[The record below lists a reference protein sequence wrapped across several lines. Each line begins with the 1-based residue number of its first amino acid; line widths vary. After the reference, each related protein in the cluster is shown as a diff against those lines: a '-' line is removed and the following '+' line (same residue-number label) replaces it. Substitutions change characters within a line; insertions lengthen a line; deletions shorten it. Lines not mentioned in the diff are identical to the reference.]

1 MGVFGK
7 KAKEA
12 EAAKKEQEEMKELLQ
27 SVLENAQNLAG
38 SINKVG
44 EKLQSATDSSV
55 ANSSVMQQFS
65 ATIQEITSNIME
77 VANVMTDMEQS
88 FQKMNEEAQEGAD
101 YAQNS
106 NASAYEIMKKS
117 EEEKKEV
124 EARADEVERAL
135 GEKIEQSKEAEKIM
149 ALTADIM
156 EIADQTNLLA
166 LNASIEAARAGEA
179 GKGFAVVADEI
190 TKLAASSG
198 ATASQIKEISNTV
211 ITAVSDL
218 ANEANNVVSFMK
230 ERTIGSYTEL
240 VAVGRKYQDDSKIMF
255 DKMQDFAHVS
265 KELLDQVKDSNQSVE
280 AINNAAQE
288 SVKGI
293 SDLTDNVA
301 NISEHM
307 SVIQENNDNNDHF
320 ANDLIGKIQTK
331 LNQIQATQQQ

>member
-7 KAKEA
+7 KAKEV
-12 EAAKKEQEEMKELLQ
+12 EVAKKEQEEMKELLQ

-44 EKLQSATDSSV
+44 EKLHSATDSSV
-55 ANSSVMQQFS
+55 AISSVMQQFS

>member
-7 KAKEA
+7 KAKEVEA
-12 EAAKKEQEEMKELLQ
+12 EKKEQEEMNELLQ
-27 SVLENAQNLAG
+27 SVLENARNLAG

-44 EKLQSATDSSV
+44 EKLHSATDSSV
-55 ANSSVMQQFS
+55 AISSVMQQFS

-106 NASAYEIMKKS
+106 NTSAYEIMKKS

-265 KELLDQVKDSNQSVE
+265 QELLDQVKESNQSVE

-331 LNQIQATQQQ
+331 LNQIQTTQQQ

>member
-44 EKLQSATDSSV
+44 EKLHSATDSSV
-55 ANSSVMQQFS
+55 AISSVMQQFS

-293 SDLTDNVA
+293 SDRTDNVA

>member
-44 EKLQSATDSSV
+44 EKLHSATDSSV
-55 ANSSVMQQFS
+55 AISSVMQQFS

>member
-7 KAKEA
+7 KVKEA

-27 SVLENAQNLAG
+27 SVLENAQNLAD

-44 EKLQSATDSSV
+44 EKLHSATDSSV
-55 ANSSVMQQFS
+55 AISSVMQQFS

-88 FQKMNEEAQEGAD
+88 FQKMNEEAQKGAD

-117 EEEKKEV
+117 EKEKKEV

-255 DKMQDFAHVS
+255 DKMQDFAQVS
-265 KELLDQVKDSNQSVE
+265 KELLGQVKDSNQSVE

-293 SDLTDNVA
+293 SDLTYNVA

-307 SVIQENNDNNDHF
+307 SVMQENNDNNDQF

-331 LNQIQATQQQ
+331 LNQIQTTQQQ

>member
-1 MGVFGK
+1 MGVFVK

-12 EAAKKEQEEMKELLQ
+12 EAEKKEQEEMNELLQ
-27 SVLENAQNLAG
+27 SVLENARNLAG

-44 EKLQSATDSSV
+44 EKLHSATDSSV
-55 ANSSVMQQFS
+55 AISSVMQQFS

-149 ALTADIM
+149 VLTADIM

-265 KELLDQVKDSNQSVE
+265 QELLDQVKESNQSVE

-320 ANDLIGKIQTK
+320 ANDLIGKIKTK
-331 LNQIQATQQQ
+331 LNQIQTKQQQ

>member
-7 KAKEA
+7 KVKEA

-27 SVLENAQNLAG
+27 SVLENAQNLAD

-44 EKLQSATDSSV
+44 EKLHSATDSSV
-55 ANSSVMQQFS
+55 AISSVMQQFS

-88 FQKMNEEAQEGAD
+88 FQKMNEEAQKGAD

-117 EEEKKEV
+117 EKEKKEV

-255 DKMQDFAHVS
+255 DKMQDFAQVS
-265 KELLDQVKDSNQSVE
+265 KELLGQVKDSNQSVE

-301 NISEHM
+301 NISQHM

-320 ANDLIGKIQTK
+320 AHDLIGNIPTKQNQT
-331 LNQIQATQQQ
+331 QTTQQQ

>member
-12 EAAKKEQEEMKELLQ
+12 EAEKKEQEEMNELLQ
-27 SVLENAQNLAG
+27 SVLENARNLAG

-44 EKLQSATDSSV
+44 EKLHSATDSSV
-55 ANSSVMQQFS
+55 AISSVMQQFS

-106 NASAYEIMKKS
+106 NTSAYEIMKKS

-179 GKGFAVVADEI
+179 GKGFAVVADQI
-190 TKLAASSG
+190 GKLAGDSAQAAVNTRDLIEKSLQEIENGNQITEKTVAALNKILESMNDFANAAKGASESSTEQADMLKQIEQG
-198 ATASQIKEISNTV
+198 IEQISSVVQSNSAAAEETSATSQ
-211 ITAVSDL
+211 
-218 ANEANNVVSFMK
+218 
-230 ERTIGSYTEL
+230 EL
-240 VAVGRKYQDDSKIMF
+240 SAQSEGLKNLVGRF
-255 DKMQDFAHVS
+255 
-265 KELLDQVKDSNQSVE
+265 
-280 AINNAAQE
+280 
-288 SVKGI
+288 
-293 SDLTDNVA
+293 
-301 NISEHM
+301 
-307 SVIQENNDNNDHF
+307 
-320 ANDLIGKIQTK
+320 K
-331 LNQIQATQQQ
+331 LAE

>member
-27 SVLENAQNLAG
+27 SVLENAQNLAD

-44 EKLQSATDSSV
+44 DKLHSATDSSV
-55 ANSSVMQQFS
+55 AISSVMQQFS

-117 EEEKKEV
+117 EKDKKEV

-320 ANDLIGKIQTK
+320 ANDLIGKIRTK
-331 LNQIQATQQQ
+331 LNQIETLQQ

>member
-12 EAAKKEQEEMKELLQ
+12 EAEKKEQEEMNELLQ
-27 SVLENAQNLAG
+27 SVLENARNLAG

-44 EKLQSATDSSV
+44 EKLHSATDSSV
-55 ANSSVMQQFS
+55 AISSVMQQFS

-88 FQKMNEEAQEGAD
+88 FQKMNEEAQKGAD

-117 EEEKKEV
+117 EKEKKEV

-255 DKMQDFAHVS
+255 DKMQDFAQVS
-265 KELLDQVKDSNQSVE
+265 KELLGQVKDSNQSVE

-331 LNQIQATQQQ
+331 LNQIQTTQQQ

>member
-44 EKLQSATDSSV
+44 EKLHSATDSSV
-55 ANSSVMQQFS
+55 AISSVMQQFS

-255 DKMQDFAHVS
+255 DKMQDFAQVS
-265 KELLDQVKDSNQSVE
+265 KELLGQVKDSNQSVE

-307 SVIQENNDNNDHF
+307 SVIHENNDNNDHF

-331 LNQIQATQQQ
+331 LNQIQTTQQQ

>member
-44 EKLQSATDSSV
+44 EKLHSATDSSV
-55 ANSSVMQQFS
+55 AISSVMQQFS

-156 EIADQTNLLA
+156 ELADQTNLLA

>member
-44 EKLQSATDSSV
+44 EKLHSATDSSV
-55 ANSSVMQQFS
+55 AISSVMQQFS

-331 LNQIQATQQQ
+331 LNQIQTTQQQ

>member
-27 SVLENAQNLAG
+27 SVLENARNLAG

-44 EKLQSATDSSV
+44 EKLHSATDSSV
-55 ANSSVMQQFS
+55 AISSVMQQFS

-106 NASAYEIMKKS
+106 NTSAYEIMKKS

>member
-44 EKLQSATDSSV
+44 EKLHSATDSSV
-55 ANSSVMQQFS
+55 AISSVMQQFS

-106 NASAYEIMKKS
+106 NTSAYEIMKKS

>member
-1 MGVFGK
+1 
-7 KAKEA
+7 
-12 EAAKKEQEEMKELLQ
+12 
-27 SVLENAQNLAG
+27 
-38 SINKVG
+38 
-44 EKLQSATDSSV
+44 
-55 ANSSVMQQFS
+55 MQQFS

-106 NASAYEIMKKS
+106 NTSAYEIMKKS

-240 VAVGRKYQDDSKIMF
+240 VTVGRKYQDDSKIMF

-265 KELLDQVKDSNQSVE
+265 KELLDQVKESNQSVE

-331 LNQIQATQQQ
+331 LNQIQTTQQQ

>member
-12 EAAKKEQEEMKELLQ
+12 EAEKKEQEEMNELLQ
-27 SVLENAQNLAG
+27 SVLENARNLAG

-44 EKLQSATDSSV
+44 EKLHSATDSSV
-55 ANSSVMQQFS
+55 AISSVMQQFS

-149 ALTADIM
+149 VLTADIM

-265 KELLDQVKDSNQSVE
+265 QELLDQVKEYNQSVE

-331 LNQIQATQQQ
+331 LNQIQTTQQQ

>member
-44 EKLQSATDSSV
+44 EKLHSATDSSV
-55 ANSSVMQQFS
+55 AISSVMQQFS

-265 KELLDQVKDSNQSVE
+265 KELLDQVKESNQSVE

>member
-12 EAAKKEQEEMKELLQ
+12 EVAKKEQEEMKELLQ

-44 EKLQSATDSSV
+44 EKLHSATDSSV
-55 ANSSVMQQFS
+55 AISSVMQQFS

-255 DKMQDFAHVS
+255 DKMQDFAQVS

-331 LNQIQATQQQ
+331 LNQIQTTQQQ

>member
-44 EKLQSATDSSV
+44 EKLHSATDSSV
-55 ANSSVMQQFS
+55 AISSVMQQFS
-65 ATIQEITSNIME
+65 ATIQEVTSNIME

-88 FQKMNEEAQEGAD
+88 FRKMNEEAQEGAD

-106 NASAYEIMKKS
+106 NAYAYEIMKKS
-117 EEEKKEV
+117 EKDKKEV

-320 ANDLIGKIQTK
+320 ANDLIGKIRTK
-331 LNQIQATQQQ
+331 LNQIETLQQ

>member
-12 EAAKKEQEEMKELLQ
+12 EVAKKEQEEMKELLQ

-44 EKLQSATDSSV
+44 EKLHSATDSSV
-55 ANSSVMQQFS
+55 AISSVMQQFS

-265 KELLDQVKDSNQSVE
+265 RELLDQVKDSNQSVE

-320 ANDLIGKIQTK
+320 ANNLIGKIQTK

>member
-1 MGVFGK
+1 MGLFGK
-7 KAKEA
+7 NSKAE
-12 EAAKKEQEEMKELLQ
+12 EAAKKEQQEIQELLAVVMQ
-27 SVLENAQNLAG
+27 NAQNLAE
-38 SINKVG
+38 SIDKVS
-44 EKLQSATDSSV
+44 EKLHSATDSSV
-55 ANSSVMQQFS
+55 AISSGMQQFS
-65 ATIQEITSNIME
+65 ATIQEITSNITE
-77 VANVMTDMEQS
+77 VSNVMNDMENS
-88 FQKMNEEAQEGAD
+88 FKSMNEEAQEGAD

-106 NASAYEIMKKS
+106 NNSAYEIMKKS
-117 EEEKKEV
+117 EKEKKEV

-265 KELLDQVKDSNQSVE
+265 QELLDQVKESNQSVE

-331 LNQIQATQQQ
+331 LNQIQTTQQQ

>member
-12 EAAKKEQEEMKELLQ
+12 EAEKKEQEEMNELLQ
-27 SVLENAQNLAG
+27 SVLENARNLAG

-44 EKLQSATDSSV
+44 EKLHSATDSSV
-55 ANSSVMQQFS
+55 AISSVMQQFS

-149 ALTADIM
+149 VLTADIM

-190 TKLAASSG
+190 RKRAARSG
-198 ATASQIKEISNTV
+198 ATASQIKEMSNTV

-265 KELLDQVKDSNQSVE
+265 QELLDQVKESNQSVE

-320 ANDLIGKIQTK
+320 ANDIIGKIQTK
-331 LNQIQATQQQ
+331 LNQIQTTQQK

>member
-44 EKLQSATDSSV
+44 EKLHSATDSSV
-55 ANSSVMQQFS
+55 AISSVMQQFS

-124 EARADEVERAL
+124 ETRADEVERAL

-320 ANDLIGKIQTK
+320 ANDLIGKIRTK
-331 LNQIQATQQQ
+331 LNQIETLQQ

>member
-12 EAAKKEQEEMKELLQ
+12 EAEKKEQEEMNELLQ
-27 SVLENAQNLAG
+27 SVLENARNLAG

-44 EKLQSATDSSV
+44 EKLHSATDSSV
-55 ANSSVMQQFS
+55 AISSVMQQFS

-77 VANVMTDMEQS
+77 VANVMTEMEQS
-88 FQKMNEEAQEGAD
+88 FQKINEEAQEGAD

-106 NASAYEIMKKS
+106 NTSAYEIMKKS

-240 VAVGRKYQDDSKIMF
+240 VTVGRKYQDDSKIMF

-265 KELLDQVKDSNQSVE
+265 KELLDQVKESNQSVE

-331 LNQIQATQQQ
+331 LNQIQTTQQQ

>member
-12 EAAKKEQEEMKELLQ
+12 EAEKKEQEEMNELLQ
-27 SVLENAQNLAG
+27 SVLENARNLAG

-44 EKLQSATDSSV
+44 EKLHSATDSSV
-55 ANSSVMQQFS
+55 AISSVMQQFS